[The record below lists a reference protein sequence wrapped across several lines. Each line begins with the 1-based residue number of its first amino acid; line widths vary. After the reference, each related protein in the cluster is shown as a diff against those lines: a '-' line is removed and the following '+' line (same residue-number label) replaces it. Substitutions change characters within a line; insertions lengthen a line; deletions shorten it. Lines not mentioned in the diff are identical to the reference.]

1 MGETLTLLIA
11 MTGKILTTKQRPV
24 AIFDID
30 GTIFRNSLL
39 IELHWKMVKAGIV
52 PRSAIEKLDR
62 RYWRWVERRGHYDD
76 YLMEVVH
83 SFEEFVDGVPTKTI
97 QGLARQVVRVQ
108 SSIVYRYT
116 RALIEK
122 LRKTHLL
129 VAISGSP
136 QIVVGEFARAW
147 KFDYYI
153 GTQYRIRDGKFF
165 GKQRFVVAHDKATA
179 LDLLQQQHGF
189 KLGAGSVGVGDTESD
204 LPIFKRV
211 AMPICFNPTSGLYR
225 VAAKK
230 GWLSIIERKDAIYE
244 LKRDKVLK
252 VYGR

>member
-1 MGETLTLLIA
+1 MKKA
-11 MTGKILTTKQRPV
+11 KPV

-39 IELHWKMVKAGIV
+39 IELHWKMVKVGII
-52 PRSAIEKLDR
+52 PRSAIARLDK
-62 RYWRWVERRGHYDD
+62 RYWQWVQRKGRYDD
-76 YLMEVVH
+76 YLLEVIE
-83 SFEEFVDGVPTKTI
+83 SFDEFVNGVPTKTI
-97 QGLARQVVRVQ
+97 QDLARHVVRVQ

-153 GTQYRIRDGKFF
+153 GTQHKIRDGKFIGGTSWVASENKEEALRRLQEQYGF
-165 GKQRFVVAHDKATA
+165 VLGKA
-179 LDLLQQQHGF
+179 
-189 KLGAGSVGVGDTESD
+189 SVGVGDTESD
-204 LPIFKRV
+204 VKILRLV
-211 AMPICFNPTSGLYR
+211 DVPICFNPTSGLYKI
-225 VAAKK
+225 AAKR
-230 GWLSIIERKDAIYE
+230 GWLSVIERKDAIYE
-244 LKRDKVLK
+244 LKKDAVVK